1 MSGDVDDVTVV
12 FGDDDAATTYQSSPL
27 SHRTVAAT
35 DNPKIVPAVTANAV
49 VVVVVVVGILQ
60 VLDRCCCGFECSS
73 DVDVVGDVVGGRN
86 GGW

>member
-12 FGDDDAATTYQSSPL
+12 FGGDDDAATTYQSSPL

-49 VVVVVVVGILQ
+49 VVVVVGILQ

-73 DVDVVGDVVGGRN
+73 DVDVVGGVAGGRN